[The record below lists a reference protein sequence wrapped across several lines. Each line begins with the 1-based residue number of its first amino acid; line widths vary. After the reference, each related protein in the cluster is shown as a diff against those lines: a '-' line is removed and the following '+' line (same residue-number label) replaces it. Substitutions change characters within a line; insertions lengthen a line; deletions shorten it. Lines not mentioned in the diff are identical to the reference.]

1 MCAITEQ
8 HSGGDSSA
16 RSMILVTASVDR
28 IIMKRPIRVDV
39 DLSIVGA
46 VTWVGRSSME
56 MQLQVLQ
63 SQGISFSVNYVDD
76 KHLRNKTEN
85 LNVRFGGASLSQQN
99 RKVML

>member
-1 MCAITEQ
+1 
-8 HSGGDSSA
+8 
-16 RSMILVTASVDR
+16 MILVTASVDR

-63 SQGISFSVNYVDD
+63 SQGTSFSVNYIDD
-76 KHLRNKTEN
+76 RHSSSWRVILLGKRMKI
-85 LNVRFGGASLSQQN
+85 
-99 RKVML
+99 